1 MYYGGYL
8 QLSRRTGI
16 SDALA
21 IYYETSKY
29 VTQPNIQL
37 ARPCAF
43 GPENGQRIHDLR
55 PGTTKNNP
63 CSALINHD
71 MPSLI

>member
-1 MYYGGYL
+1 MYHYAMYQSGYL

-16 SDALA
+16 YNALE

-29 VTQPNIQL
+29 VTWPNTQL

-43 GPENGQRIHDLR
+43 RPENGQRIDDLR
-55 PGTTKNNP
+55 PGTTKKKTAH
-63 CSALINHD
+63 SQL
-71 MPSLI
+71 